1 MGYSSRVGNK
11 HILMMDID
19 SCTKAQAENIAKRI
33 ITNYDTSDIYVI
45 ESSPK
50 KHHLACLDIFIWAN
64 LFKIIK
70 NFADSK
76 WLKCRAKTQNLVLR
90 FSKKKT
96 IPKIKSIVKGKG
108 TRKRSNAHRLLLEAI
123 YKVRIP
129 KSKYFD
135 NRAIV
140 EIHIYHTRGE

>member
-1 MGYSSRVGNK
+1 MGYSSKVGKK
-11 HILMMDID
+11 HILMLDID

-45 ESSPK
+45 ESSPN
-50 KHHLACLDIFIWAN
+50 KHHLVCLDIFTWKN

-70 NFADSK
+70 NFGDK
-76 WLKCRAKTQNLVLR
+76 EWLKHRGKTKNLVLR

-96 IPKIKSIVKGKG
+96 IPRIKSCVKGKG

-123 YKVRIP
+123 YKVNIP
-129 KSKYFD
+129 KNKYFD
-135 NRAIV
+135 NRAMV
-140 EIHIYHTRGE
+140 EIHIYSTGG